1 MVLEQQ
7 KTRLRNRIDTCE
19 NELKLAKIRVKS
31 DIRDLSFWKNELF
44 AAKAE
49 LHGMQLEL
57 NLRCSSCGD

>member
-1 MVLEQQ
+1 MLEAQ
-7 KTRLRNRIDTCE
+7 KTRLLNRILTCE
-19 NELKLAKIRVKS
+19 NEIRLAKIRMKS
-31 DIRDLSFWKNELF
+31 DAQDLGFWNNELM

>member
-1 MVLEQQ
+1 VLEAQ
-7 KTRLRNRIDTCE
+7 KIRLKNRIDTCE
-19 NELKLAKIRVKS
+19 NELKLAKIRTKS
-31 DIRDLSFWKNELF
+31 DLQDLKFWKNELF

>member
-1 MVLEQQ
+1 MVLDAQ
-7 KTRLRNRIDTCE
+7 KTRLRNRIETCE
-19 NELKLAKIRVKS
+19 NEIKLAKIRLKS
-31 DIRDLSFWKNELF
+31 DGQDLKFWENELF

>member
-1 MVLEQQ
+1 MLEAQ
-7 KTRLRNRIDTCE
+7 KIRLSNRIETCL
-19 NELKLAKIRVKS
+19 NEIKLAKIRLKREIADVK
-31 DIRDLSFWKNELF
+31 FWQNELF

>member
-1 MVLEQQ
+1 MLDAQ
-7 KTRLRNRIDTCE
+7 KIRLKNRIDVCE
-19 NELKLAKIRVKS
+19 NEIKLAKIRTKS
-31 DIRDLSFWKNELF
+31 DIRDLKFWKNELF